1 MALSCVS
8 KDRISWCLCS
18 PSLTRCPHCSSELD
32 TFDFRLSISVS
43 ASRRASAKVNFSA
56 WKIVKLVSHWLLQHL
71 ACDLKRW
78 VIYLQLFNRNL
89 LVTVKCCF
97 VWRKM
102 FGCSNV
108 IFFVSVQE
116 MPLGYLLICF
126 YQTFWGSPIIW
137 VQNLIP
143 HQFGGWYGGARK
155 VCPQAHEVWYFH
167 TAGNHIIQWENT
179 RILTIIFWAE

>member
-18 PSLTRCPHCSSELD
+18 PSLTRCPHCSSELA

-71 ACDLKRW
+71 ACDMKSR
-78 VIYLQLFNRNL
+78 VIFLQLFNWNL
-89 LVTVKCCF
+89 LDSNWKCRF

-108 IFFVSVQE
+108 IFFCQCSGNATGLFANLLLSNFLGLSNYMGPKFDPTPIWRLIWWGQESV
-116 MPLGYLLICF
+116 PPSPRSLVFSYSRKSHYPVGK
-126 YQTFWGSPIIW
+126 YQNS
-137 VQNLIP
+137 
-143 HQFGGWYGGARK
+143 
-155 VCPQAHEVWYFH
+155 
-167 TAGNHIIQWENT
+167 
-179 RILTIIFWAE
+179 